1 MDRDKDHG
9 ISIDRRTLAGFID
22 HTLLRPDATGKD
34 VLRVCDEAVSFGF
47 AAVCINP
54 VFVPLVADR
63 LKETGVNTCTVVGF
77 PLGANAT
84 ETKVK
89 EAVLA
94 VTRGAREID
103 MVLQVGLLKEGKY
116 EAVGRD
122 IEEVVRN
129 VREVNPGTVVKV
141 IIETCLLTDEE
152 KIRACKLAEAAGANY
167 VKTST
172 GFSAGGATLPD
183 VVLMRGAVG
192 PKLGVKA
199 SGGIRSLRQTIDF
212 IRAGA
217 GRIGTSSGVSIL
229 GQLGELR

>member
-1 MDRDKDHG
+1 MNWRENNNEPV
-9 ISIDRRTLAGFID
+9 INRRTLAGYID
-22 HTLLRPDATGKD
+22 HTLLKPDATGKD
-34 VLRVCDEAVSFGF
+34 ILRVCDEAMSFGF

-54 VFVPLVADR
+54 VFASLAADR
-63 LKETGVNTCTVVGF
+63 LKGTGVRTCTVVGF
-77 PLGANAT
+77 PLGASAT

-94 VTRGAREID
+94 VAQGAEEVD

-116 EAVGRD
+116 DAVGRD
-122 IEEVVRN
+122 IAEVVRN
-129 VREVNPGTVVKV
+129 VRQVKPGAVVKV
-141 IIETCLLTDEE
+141 ILETCLLTDEE
-152 KIRACKLAEAAGANY
+152 KVRACKLAEAAGADY

-183 VVLMRGAVG
+183 IVLMRNSVS
-192 PKLGVKA
+192 PKIGVKA
-199 SGGIRSLRQTIDF
+199 SGGIRSAEQAIAF

-229 GQLGELR
+229 GELKD